1 MKTEEEGVHRK
12 SVLVSL
18 EEKSAKQRMRR
29 DGRRLKAHWQ
39 GACEEKIIFFFPKVN
54 EKMQRVST
62 RVQRHSPE
70 PVQG

>member
-1 MKTEEEGVHRK
+1 MKTEEDGVHRK

-39 GACEEKIIFFFPKVN
+39 GACEEKIIFFSKG
-54 EKMQRVST
+54 K
-62 RVQRHSPE
+62 
-70 PVQG
+70 

>member
-18 EEKSAKQRMRR
+18 EEKSAKQRMSR
-29 DGRRLKAHWQ
+29 DGRRLKAHRQ
-39 GACEEKIIFFFPKVN
+39 GACEEKIIFFPKVN

-70 PVQG
+70 PMQG